1 MNMTH
6 LDQPLAS
13 IYLAMT
19 SYVNWVQ
26 IARVLSSHALT
37 QLTTSQKIHPVP
49 AFWWRIHCILLEA
62 VIRPIFLCKLQSSSG
77 LLDSCICTTSYLR
90 ILYAKDYS
98 RWLSSVITIF
108 DVYFRRLFFDCRC
121 GRKQSGGY
129 LDGVAPDGLMGL
141 GLGKVSVL
149 SVLAKSGLVRNSFS
163 LCFDDDDSGRLFFG
177 DQGPAG
183 QHSTPFLPS
192 GGK

>member
-1 MNMTH
+1 M
-6 LDQPLAS
+6 
-13 IYLAMT
+13 
-19 SYVNWVQ
+19 
-26 IARVLSSHALT
+26 
-37 QLTTSQKIHPVP
+37 
-49 AFWWRIHCILLEA
+49 
-62 VIRPIFLCKLQSSSG
+62 IRPIFLCQLQSSSG
-77 LLDSCICTTSYLR
+77 LLDSCICTITTSYLR
-90 ILYAKDYS
+90 ILYANDS
-98 RWLSSVITIF
+98 SHWLSSVITIF
-108 DVYFRRLFFDCRC
+108 DVYFCWLFFDFRC

-141 GLGKVSVL
+141 GLGEVSVL
-149 SVLAKSGLVRNSFS
+149 SVLAKAGLVQNSFS